1 MRRSTACR
9 RARRRSGAAARTSSS
24 SHWRTARRAARVGAW
39 APAPPRLAQAAVP
52 VLAAFD
58 RARLR
63 MLAGVPRPRGR
74 LLDVGAGRGRFV
86 AAARAAG
93 YDATG
98 LEPAPGRVAAATAE
112 HHVALATRGIEEAD
126 VAPGS
131 QDAVSLWHALEHVEA
146 PGEATARVAS
156 WLRPGAGL
164 LVGVPNLGSLQ
175 ARIGGERWF
184 HLDVP
189 RHRTHFT
196 VSGLLALLRR
206 HGLTPVAVHHV
217 LAEHNAFGMWQTL
230 VNRVTQS
237 PSYLY
242 HLLKRNARVAS
253 ADLAVT
259 ALALPLAPAEGPSA
273 ADHGAQVVGG
283 RPDGAALRDVV
294 DASLHDQDLGGRRA
308 AFQASRDLVRALAEH
323 PAVRKP
329 GVAAEPARHPVLVLA
344 LVVELVGSP
353 GAHARIRVPQR
364 RARGDRIPQ
373 RRDADGPPRPL
384 DGRRGGLAGRRGGR
398 GLDG

>member
-1 MRRSTACR
+1 MAGVHET
-9 RARRRSGAAARTSSS
+9 GAY
-24 SHWRTARRAARVGAW
+24 
-39 APAPPRLAQAAVP
+39 APAPPRLAQAAAP

-63 MLAGVPRPRGR
+63 MLARVAPPPGR

-112 HHVALATRGIEEAD
+112 HHVALATRGIEDAD

-146 PGEATARVAS
+146 PAEATARVAS

-206 HGLTPVAVHHV
+206 HGLAPVAVHHV

-230 VNRVTQS
+230 VNRVTQR
-237 PSYLY
+237 PAYLY
-242 HLLKRNARVAS
+242 NLLKRNARVAS

-259 ALALPLAPAEGPSA
+259 ALALPLAPAA
-273 ADHGAQVVGG
+273 AALELAA
-283 RPDGAALRDVV
+283 GAA
-294 DASLHDQDLGGRRA
+294 
-308 AFQASRDLVRALAEH
+308 
-323 PAVRKP
+323 
-329 GVAAEPARHPVLVLA
+329 
-344 LVVELVGSP
+344 
-353 GAHARIRVPQR
+353 
-364 RARGDRIPQ
+364 
-373 RRDADGPPRPL
+373 
-384 DGRRGGLAGRRGGR
+384 RRGGTVAVAAIREG
-398 GLDG
+398 